1 MAIAVMVASTAHPL
15 NQSRPARR
23 LTMPDRSRPHLL
35 LFGWYQPG
43 TGFTRVLEALL
54 PELAKVFRIT
64 WFGVGYRGA
73 GFDWSEHV
81 HVQPTNLHGG
91 DLVGAYE
98 ARLRWDELQADA
110 VFALNDIWYL
120 IHYSRELAG
129 VLNGVPMIGYL
140 PLDGHLCNPADI
152 EELIGFERLITY
164 TESAA
169 TDLRAALKQIGI
181 DTPVSRAGHGVNLA
195 SFHPLDPE
203 PECFNLTR
211 RMQRAQDYFGLAE
224 PSIVILNASRPDP
237 RKRIDLTLEGFAN
250 LVRGRPA
257 NIHLCLH
264 QAFAHAQFVEPLREQ
279 ARALGIQDR
288 ILWHPATPGV
298 ISDDELNRLY
308 NACAVGI
315 NTAAGEGFGLVS
327 FEHAAAAVPQI
338 IPNQPALAELWG
350 DSALRL
356 PVESVK
362 TDFSPLLMCQ
372 VKPDDVATT
381 LSSLLDDTQQY
392 ARYAKA
398 AFTRTQ
404 QSDLHWDDV
413 AAKIRGSLLECVPDG
428 RVC

>member
-1 MAIAVMVASTAHPL
+1 
-15 NQSRPARR
+15 
-23 LTMPDRSRPHLL
+23 MPEQSRPHLL

-54 PELAKVFRIT
+54 PELAKIFRIT
-64 WFGVGYRGA
+64 WFGVGYRGPA
-73 GFDWSEHV
+73 FDWAEHV

-98 ARLRWDELQADA
+98 ARLRWDELQADV

-140 PLDGHLCNPADI
+140 PLDGQLHNPADI
-152 EELIGFERLITY
+152 EELVGFDQLITY

-169 TDLRAALKQIGI
+169 SDLRNALGQIGI
-181 DTPVSRAGHGVNLA
+181 NTPVSKAGHGVNLT

-203 PECFNLTR
+203 PERFNLAR
-211 RMQRAQDYFGLAE
+211 RMQRAQDCFGLAE

-237 RKRIDLTLEGFAN
+237 RKRIDLTLEGFARF
-250 LVRGRPA
+250 VRGRPA
-257 NIHLCLH
+257 NIRLCLH

-279 ARALGIQDR
+279 AKVLGIEDR
-288 ILWHPATPGV
+288 ILWHPTRPGV
-298 ISDDELNRLY
+298 ISDEELNRLY

-327 FEHAAAAVPQI
+327 FEHAATAVPQI
-338 IPNQPALAELWG
+338 VPNQAALAELWG
-350 DSALRL
+350 NSALRL

-372 VKPDDVATT
+372 VKPDDIAST
-381 LSSLLDDTQQY
+381 LSALLDDPDHY
-392 ARYAKA
+392 ARSARV
-398 AFTRTQ
+398 AFARTQ
-404 QSDLHWDDV
+404 EADLRWEGVAMQVKELLSDCGM
-413 AAKIRGSLLECVPDG
+413 AARD
-428 RVC
+428 

>member
-1 MAIAVMVASTAHPL
+1 
-15 NQSRPARR
+15 
-23 LTMPDRSRPHLL
+23 MPDSSRPHLL

-54 PELAKVFRIT
+54 PEMANVFRVT
-64 WFGVGYRGA
+64 WFGVGYRGPE
-73 GFDWSEHV
+73 FDWSEHV
-81 HVQPTNLHGG
+81 RVQPTNLHGG

-140 PLDGHLCNPADI
+140 PLDGHLHNPEEI
-152 EELIGFERLITY
+152 KELIGFDRLITY
-164 TESAA
+164 TECAA
-169 TDLRAALKQIGI
+169 TNLRAALKQIGI
-181 DTPVSRAGHGVNLA
+181 KTPVSKAGHGVNLA
-195 SFHPLDPE
+195 SFRPLDPE
-203 PECFNLTR
+203 PERFDLAR

-224 PSIVILNASRPDP
+224 PSVVILNASRPDP
-237 RKRIDLTLEGFAN
+237 RKRIDLTLEGFAEF
-250 LVRGRPA
+250 VRGRPA

-279 ARALGIQDR
+279 ARVLGIEDR

-298 ISDDELNRLY
+298 ISDEELNVLY

-327 FEHAAAAVPQI
+327 FEHAATAVPQI

-362 TDFSPLLMCQ
+362 TDFSPLLMCR

-381 LSSLLDDTQQY
+381 LSSLLDDTRQY
-392 ARYAKA
+392 ARCAKA
-398 AFTRTQ
+398 AFARTQ
-404 QSDLHWDDV
+404 RADLRWDAV
-413 AAKIRGSLLECVPDG
+413 ALQVSELLLDLRARTTGVMQ
-428 RVC
+428 